1 MLPAVVTTLGY
12 YFKLVSVGCFAFLA
26 QMLMNAELLLPS
38 VMSMPSVR
46 TLVDPTAVHAR
57 VAFLVMEKHAKVCV
71 STFTTIIK
79 HQAP

>member
-1 MLPAVVTTLGY
+1 MLPAVVTKLGY

-46 TLVDPTAVHAR
+46 TLVDPIAVHAS

-71 STFTTIIK
+71 
-79 HQAP
+79 

>member
-12 YFKLVSVGCFAFLA
+12 YIKLVSVGCFAFLA
-26 QMLMNAELLLPS
+26 QMLTNAQLLLPS

-46 TLVDPTAVHAR
+46 TLVDPIAVHAS

-71 STFTTIIK
+71 
-79 HQAP
+79 